1 VQLLSDPYDEHVDVP
16 VVGGHLHVVRAG
28 PPPDEADAVVLAIH
42 GLTSS
47 LMIWRTV
54 ARELSRR
61 TRICLLA
68 PDLRG
73 RGQSAGLEGP
83 YGFDAHLAD
92 LLAVAD
98 HFGVR
103 RPVLAGHSLGAYIA
117 AYLAA
122 RHPKRAAAVV
132 LADSGLPFRHVPK
145 GDPAQV
151 IEQAF
156 GAAIGRLRMTFGSAD
171 EYVARWRSHPAF
183 SRVFQPGFMPAWDE
197 DLETYARYD
206 VAGEPGAVRC
216 VVSES
221 AVMADSEEMLLDEST
236 RTALDHV
243 RLPLVLLRASRG
255 VNGYDRPLIPRH
267 QVFRFA
273 ADHPGAYVQDVWG
286 VNHYTLVLGPS
297 LGSLRVATALERA
310 ARLAATEAWTAW

>member
-1 VQLLSDPYDEHVDVP
+1 MDGLKDPYTERFEVP
-16 VVGGHLHVVRAG
+16 VAGGMLNVVRAG
-28 PPPDEADAVVLAIH
+28 VPPEEADAVVLGIH

-73 RGQSAGLEGP
+73 RGRSADIPGP
-83 YGFDAHLAD
+83 YGFDAHVAD
-92 LLAVAD
+92 LLAVLD
-98 HFGVR
+98 HVGAPR
-103 RPVLAGHSLGAYIA
+103 AVLAGHSLGAYIA

-122 RHPKRAAAVV
+122 RHPARAAAVV

-145 GDPAQV
+145 GDPAEV
-151 IEQAF
+151 VEQAF
-156 GAAIGRLRMTFGSAD
+156 GAAIGRLRMTFDSTE

-183 SRVFQPGFMPAWDE
+183 ARAFQPGFMHAWDD

-206 VAGEPGAVRC
+206 VTGDRGAVRC
-216 VVSES
+216 VVSEA
-221 AVMADSEEMLLDEST
+221 AVMADSEEMLVDEST

-243 RLPLVLLRASRG
+243 HAPIVLLRASRG
-255 VNGYDRPLIPRH
+255 VNGYDLPLIARH
-267 QVFRFA
+267 QVLRFA
-273 ADHPGAYVQDVWG
+273 AEHPDAYIQDVWG
-286 VNHYTLVLGPS
+286 VNHYTLVLGPA
-297 LGSLRVATALERA
+297 LGSRRVATALSRA
-310 ARLAATEAWTAW
+310 ARLADTAARSVA